1 MPKIIA
7 AADLP
12 SLLRPGLTV
21 FVQGAVGE
29 PLTLGRALAAAGEA
43 SRGVHYI
50 SCLVP
55 GINRTDFSAF
65 HPEAR
70 LTAFFVQAEL
80 RESFAAGKIRFLPLH
95 YSGVCSY
102 MKSLPP
108 MDVALIQVAPPDDQ
122 GMCSLGLSV
131 DFVPLILDAAKLVVA
146 EVNAAMPS
154 PPGSPKIPYDRLDYV
169 VPTERALPA
178 LPTGDLPAAIE
189 TIGKKVAELINDGD
203 CIQIGIGKV
212 PAAILSCLSDRRDLG
227 LHGGMVTDE
236 VADLVD
242 AGALNSS
249 RKSIDT
255 NFLVCGAAM
264 GTSRVFDWAANRDDV
279 QFRGADYTHNVPV
292 IAQIDN
298 FVSINSSLE
307 VDLTGQANAETVNGR
322 QISGTGGLVDFVR
335 GARMAKNGR
344 SVIAL
349 SATAARGTISRIVPT
364 LAADAVVSCPRA
376 DIDYVVTEYGAAR
389 LKDKSIDERADAL
402 IAIAAP
408 DFQDEL
414 TQAWRQQRRRMGG

>member
-7 AADLP
+7 ATDLP
-12 SLLRPGLTV
+12 ALLRPGLTV

-29 PLTLGRALAAAGEA
+29 PLALGQALAAAGEA

-70 LTAFFVQAEL
+70 LTTFFVQAEL
-80 RESFAAGKIRFLPLH
+80 RESFAAGKVRFLPLH

-102 MKSLPP
+102 MKSLLP
-108 MDVALIQVAPPDDQ
+108 MDLVLIQVAPPDAD

-131 DFVPLILDAAKLVVA
+131 DFVPLILDAAKVVVA

-154 PPGSPKIPYDRLDYV
+154 PPGSPKIPYARLDYA
-169 VPTERALPA
+169 VPTDRALPEM
-178 LPTGDLPAAIE
+178 PTGDLPAVIA
-189 TIGKKVAELINDGD
+189 TIGAKVAELIDDGS

-212 PAAILSCLSDRRDLG
+212 PAAILTCLKDRQNLG

-242 AGALNSS
+242 TGALNGS
-249 RKSIDT
+249 RKSINT
-255 NFLVCGAAM
+255 NYIICGAAM
-264 GTSRVFDWAANRDDV
+264 GTSRVFEWAANRGDV

-292 IAQIDN
+292 VAQIDN
-298 FVSINSSLE
+298 FVSINSTLE
-307 VDLTGQANAETVNGR
+307 VDLTGQANSETVGGR

-344 SVIAL
+344 SILAL
-349 SATAARGTISRIVPT
+349 SATAAKGTISRIVPA
-364 LAADAVVSCPRA
+364 LRLGAVVSCPRA
-376 DIDYVVTEYGAAR
+376 DIDFVVTEYGAAR
-389 LKDKSIDERADAL
+389 LKDKSIDERAEAL

-408 DFQDEL
+408 NFQAEL
-414 TQAWRQQRRRMGG
+414 ARAWREKRRQIGG